1 MKWHKG
7 TDLPKI
13 ETDTQLCVVQY
24 KYPVYEDEVFVNNI
38 YELYYDIMLFHKKT
52 GSFSKQDDLNGVN
65 GLRPD
70 LIVRWAY
77 VEEDDD
83 IIEETQALEVISAA
97 ISHVKNLIQLLLTDC
112 IATPKDYRD
121 KIGLD
126 DLFAFDKKIAKR
138 ICELDDHWK

>member
-52 GSFSKQDDLNGVN
+52 
-65 GLRPD
+65 
-70 LIVRWAY
+70 
-77 VEEDDD
+77 
-83 IIEETQALEVISAA
+83 
-97 ISHVKNLIQLLLTDC
+97 
-112 IATPKDYRD
+112 
-121 KIGLD
+121 
-126 DLFAFDKKIAKR
+126 
-138 ICELDDHWK
+138 

>member
-1 MKWHKG
+1 M
-7 TDLPKI
+7 
-13 ETDTQLCVVQY
+13 
-24 KYPVYEDEVFVNNI
+24 
-38 YELYYDIMLFHKKT
+38 
-52 GSFSKQDDLNGVN
+52 
-65 GLRPD
+65 
-70 LIVRWAY
+70 IVRWAY

-126 DLFAFDKKIAKR
+126 DLFAFDKDNKPQFCI
-138 ICELDDHWK
+138 ELSKED